1 MGVTPTKLPSIR
13 TEAPEGLLVT
23 YSRPRVDTSLSLS
36 FAGLRGATVIDSRGM
51 GSILGNEVPIF
62 AGFRTLFPGGGA
74 GTYAILSVVSEEQV
88 DDAISMADEVC
99 GDLDRPGTGFIFT
112 VPVGR
117 MKGLAEDLR

>member
-1 MGVTPTKLPSIR
+1 MFEV
-13 TEAPEGLLVT
+13 EAPHELLVCVVMDHHQVEEILT
-23 YSRPRVDTSLSLS
+23 GFVEL
-36 FAGLRGATVIDSRGM
+36 GVRGATVIDSRGM